1 MENRDL
7 PASFVRHWEA
17 LATAAGASPEV
28 GGRLASFV
36 DRLGVEVE
44 RAGIDVTEP
53 SFASKTY
60 EAPVMA
66 SPALRAMQAEIVAFS
81 AENGKHPMLASA
93 AIDAAVGP
101 HHVGEL
107 FRPENAPS
115 LDTTRQLVSTLERTM
130 RIEGTAISP
139 NDPELTRFVPV
150 GAVADFK
157 EIMTAIGLSET
168 QQVAALD
175 LGGRVH
181 DAKTYLLDDD
191 RTVAESM
198 ERPLDELREY
208 ALQGEPQQ
216 TAASYVLN
224 LARLPETDFEGTA
237 VRPGWALSAEETAKR
252 IEDTRDQL
260 RAEGKLS
267 ELTGHP
273 TAQDIDTQARRE
285 ASAEAADN
293 NARAAGEIDLGPA
306 LEPMTWDTASM
317 PDHPSAEVI
326 DIEARR
332 ELAAELAD
340 DNDRRAEPGR
350 DRSSAADEERT
361 ISPVFER
368 EAEKAPETGERP
380 QADTERAADA
390 ERPANGGREEPTAEP
405 TNADPAKDKAAAF
418 SVEKGD
424 VPDSLR
430 ARYLIE
436 ADKLGGDVRFYTDA
450 KSTTPAFKDSGA
462 KLVTRETNSGIVSD
476 MVATAVHRGWTEI
489 KVTGEPEFKR
499 QVWMEASLKGLE
511 VTGFKPTERDKQ
523 ELEKLLDARDG
534 RSIEPARDR
543 SQTQGGQDRQE
554 GQNAA
559 RGDASEKSAAPQ
571 RPDFDK
577 GVSGV
582 LVETGSAPYKHDA
595 KNEASAYVV
604 VETSPGQKTEIWGVG
619 LPDALKRGGAEIG
632 DTVNVRR
639 DGTEIVQ
646 KTVQT
651 KDERTGE
658 TRPEVKDV
666 PRNRW
671 EVTAERFRE
680 ASPAEAARDPATRE
694 AQSTLKVIETALA
707 ERVPDKGLRDKLMSV
722 AKEHIASKLAS
733 GGTFKEAR
741 VRETMR
747 KDPTPRN
754 QRAVSKT
761 TQRTDDKKRS
771 QDARTNK
778 AVATKAVKAA
788 EKQDDKGK
796 VRKNPERSR
805 SR

>member
-7 PASFVRHWEA
+7 SAPFVRHWEA
-17 LATAAGASPEV
+17 LATAAGATPEV

-36 DRLGVEVE
+36 ARLGVEVE

-53 SFASKTY
+53 SFRSKDY
-60 EAPVMA
+60 EAPVIE
-66 SPALRAMQAEIVAFS
+66 SPTLRAMQSEIVAFA
-81 AENGKHPMLASA
+81 AENPRHPMLASA

-101 HHVGEL
+101 HLVGEL

-115 LDTTRQLVSTLERTM
+115 LDTTRQLVGALERTM

-139 NDPELTRFVPV
+139 NDPELTRYLPV
-150 GAVADFK
+150 GAVADLK
-157 EIMTAIGLSET
+157 EVMTALGLSET

-181 DAKTYLLDDD
+181 DASIAMMNDAG
-191 RTVAESM
+191 TVQRSM

-216 TAASYVLN
+216 VAASYVLN
-224 LARLPETDFEGTA
+224 LANLPETDWAGTG

-273 TAQDIDTQARRE
+273 TAKDIDTQARRE
-285 ASAEAADN
+285 A
-293 NARAAGEIDLGPA
+293 
-306 LEPMTWDTASM
+306 
-317 PDHPSAEVI
+317 
-326 DIEARR
+326 
-332 ELAAELAD
+332 AAELAD
-340 DNDRRAEPGR
+340 ERERLAEPGR
-350 DRSSAADEERT
+350 DRAASADEERT

-368 EAEKAPETGERP
+368 EADRAPDSGERP
-380 QADTERAADA
+380 QADAERPADPERPADA
-390 ERPANGGREEPTAEP
+390 ERPANGEREEPAAEP
-405 TNADPAKDKAAAF
+405 AKGDAAKDKPAAF

-424 VPDSLR
+424 VPDALR

-436 ADKLGGDVRFYTDA
+436 ADRLGGDVRFYTDA
-450 KSTTPAFKDSGA
+450 KSTEPAFKDSGA
-462 KLVTRETNSGIVSD
+462 KLVTRETNSAIVSD
-476 MVATAVHRGWTEI
+476 MVATAVHRGWSEI

-499 QVWMEASLKGLE
+499 QVWMEASLKGLD
-511 VTGFKPTERDKQ
+511 VVGFKPTERDKQ

-554 GQNAA
+554 GQNAG

-582 LVETGSAPYKHDA
+582 LVETGSAPYKHDP
-595 KNEASAYVV
+595 KNEASAFIVL
-604 VETSPGQKTEIWGVG
+604 ETAPGQKTEVWGVG
-619 LPDALKRGGAEIG
+619 LPDALKRGNVEVG

-651 KDERTGE
+651 KDEKTGE

-694 AQSTLKVIETALA
+694 AQSTLKVIETALT
-707 ERVPDKGLRDKLMSV
+707 ERVTDKGLRDKLLSV
-722 AKEHIASKLAS
+722 AKEHIASKLAT
-733 GGTFKEAR
+733 GGTFKETR

-747 KDPTPRN
+747 KDPTPKN
-754 QRAVSKT
+754 QRNVTRA
-761 TQRTDDKKRS
+761 TQRTEDKKRS
-771 QDARTNK
+771 ADTRT
-778 AVATKAVKAA
+778 TKAAASKAAKVA
-788 EKQDDKGK
+788 EKQDDKSK